1 MTPDELAS
9 DLIMLEDWEDRYR
22 YIIDLGRNL
31 APMDPALRDDTHLVP
46 GCISRV
52 WLAASTEPGPEGA
65 PRLRL
70 QADSDAHITKGLVAI
85 ALLLYDGRTA
95 AEIAQLDLDGFF
107 ERLDLGSHV
116 SVNRRNGFYSMIGTI
131 RRHGRSL
138 AAGEAIEGSGAAP
151 GGTN

>member
-9 DLIMLEDWEDRYR
+9 DMMMLDDWEDRYR

-31 APMDPALRDDTHLVP
+31 APMDPAFHDDAHLVP

-52 WLAASTEPGPEGA
+52 WLAASAEPGPDG

-95 AEIAQLDLDGFF
+95 TEIVDLDLDGFF

-116 SVNRRNGFYSMIGTI
+116 SVNRRNGFYSMIATI

-138 AAGEAIEGSGAAP
+138 AAGEAIDSGSSAP